1 MVPANT
7 LTEEFVNVGLA
18 RWGVAGVVNA
28 LDGTTDG
35 GLGLSSSSPLQASL
49 LTDAVG
55 AVLDAFPATALGFY
69 SSTDDSTARSF
80 FVRMGGAPDGWRRHM
95 LAVRTSCNE

>member
-18 RWGVAGVVNA
+18 RWGVAGVVNG

-35 GLGLSSSSPLQASL
+35 GDLGIFFAEWGRCGDCRADFDGSGVI
-49 LTDAVG
+49 DGV
-55 AVLDAFPATALGFY
+55 DLGML
-69 SSTDDSTARSF
+69 
-80 FVRMGGAPDGWRRHM
+80 FVAWGPC
-95 LAVRTSCNE
+95 S